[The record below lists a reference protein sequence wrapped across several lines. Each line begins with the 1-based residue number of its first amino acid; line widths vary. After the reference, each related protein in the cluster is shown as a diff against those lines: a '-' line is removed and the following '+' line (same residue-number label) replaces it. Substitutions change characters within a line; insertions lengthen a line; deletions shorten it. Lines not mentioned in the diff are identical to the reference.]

1 MAVRIYKPA
10 RTAMQ
15 SGRARTRHWV
25 VEFEPNAPST
35 PDPLMGWTSTSD
47 TEPQVRLRF
56 DSLDRA
62 IGYAV
67 AHGLD
72 YELEMPH
79 ARAAKSISYA
89 ANFASDRKTPFT
101 H

>member
-1 MAVRIYKPA
+1 MTVRIYQPA

-15 SGRARTRHWV
+15 SGRAGTRHWV
-25 VEFEPNAPST
+25 VEFGPNSPSA

-79 ARAAKSISYA
+79 AQAPKAISYA
-89 ANFASDRKTPFT
+89 ANFAYDRKTAFT